1 MGKINILD
9 SNVFNMIS
17 AGEVVERPSSVIK
30 ELVEN
35 SIDAGATR
43 VDVYVEEGGLD
54 KIQVSDNGV
63 GIEKKTCAVR
73 FYRTPRANF
82 AKSQT
87 LTVSRRSVSEAKH

>member
-35 SIDAGATR
+35 SIDAGQLASTCTWKRADLTKSKSAT
-43 VDVYVEEGGLD
+43 
-54 KIQVSDNGV
+54 
-63 GIEKKTCAVR
+63 TA
-73 FYRTPRANF
+73 
-82 AKSQT
+82 
-87 LTVSRRSVSEAKH
+87 